1 MFDRLPWAPR
11 RQETPVHAAVRYA
24 EDLTEDLRF
33 VTLFRPPVSP
43 LEPGRGREEKLNMT
57 PGFVAQPSFVSGAVT
72 FDTRVVAPHERID
85 YWEEHCSEKVVGLRC
100 SCLSEKGLEARY
112 HYFDFG
118 RMKMIDIAGDE
129 HFIERTPNLLRR
141 REKDS
146 AFLTVILNGK
156 VFVNRAGRCVVAE
169 AGDVV
174 LYDTNQPYMH
184 GFPAFARQVIFEI
197 PGEEFRGRFGEWSLR
212 DVVHFGG
219 TANPARMIPLALH
232 EVMREVHSS
241 GLTGDKAGAALER
254 KVWDVMETAYSLVNG
269 GARSSYHAQLLL
281 RARKY
286 IDENLGDPELSPAT
300 IAAYMGISLRQLN
313 RLFQAEPL
321 SLVAHI
327 QEKRLEG
334 ARRDLL
340 QRGTFNISV
349 SDVGYKW
356 GFKSLAHFSRK
367 FSQRYGAS
375 PSHCR

>member
-1 MFDRLPWAPR
+1 M
-11 RQETPVHAAVRYA
+11 
-24 EDLTEDLRF
+24 
-33 VTLFRPPVSP
+33 SI
-43 LEPGRGREEKLNMT
+43 T
-57 PGFVAQPSFVSGAVT
+57 PGFVANPTAASGAVT

-85 YWEEHCSEKVVGLRC
+85 FWEEHCAEKVVGLRC
-100 SCLSEKGLEARY
+100 SCLSEKGLDARY

-118 RMKMIDIAGDE
+118 RVKMIDIAGDE
-129 HFIERTPNLLRR
+129 HFIERTPHLLRR

-156 VFVNRAGRCVVAE
+156 IFVNRAGQCVVAE

-174 LYDTNQPYMH
+174 LYDTNQAYMH

-197 PGEEFRGRFGEWSLR
+197 PGEEFRNRFGEWSLR

-219 TANPARMIPLALH
+219 TTNPARMIPLALQD
-232 EVMREVHSS
+232 VMRQAQSS
-241 GLTGDKAGAALER
+241 GLADAKVGAALEK

-269 GARSSYHAQLLL
+269 GVRSAYHAQLLL

-286 IDENLGDPELSPAT
+286 IAERLGDPELSPAT
-300 IAAYMGISLRQLN
+300 IADFMGISLRQLN
-313 RLFQAEPL
+313 RLFEGEPL

-340 QRGTFNISV
+340 QRGACTMSV
-349 SDVGYKW
+349 SDVCYKW

-367 FSQRYGAS
+367 FSERYGVS

>member
-1 MFDRLPWAPR
+1 M
-11 RQETPVHAAVRYA
+11 
-24 EDLTEDLRF
+24 
-33 VTLFRPPVSP
+33 
-43 LEPGRGREEKLNMT
+43 M
-57 PGFVAQPSFVSGAVT
+57 PGFVAQPSAVSGAVT
-72 FDTRVVAPHERID
+72 FNTRLVAPHERID
-85 YWEEHCSEKVVGLRC
+85 YWEQHCAEKVVGLRC

-129 HFIERTPNLLRR
+129 HFIERTPHLLRR

-156 VFVNRAGRCVVAE
+156 IFVNRAGRCVVAE

-174 LYDTNQPYMH
+174 LYDTNQAYMH

-219 TANPARMIPLALH
+219 TSNPARMIPLALQD
-232 EVMREVHSS
+232 VMREAQSS
-241 GLTGDKAGAALER
+241 GDQGGAALEK
-254 KVWDVMETAYSLVNG
+254 KVWDVVETAYSLVNG
-269 GARSSYHAQLLL
+269 GARSTYHAQLLL
-281 RARKY
+281 RARRY
-286 IDENLGDPELSPAT
+286 IDDHLGDPELDPTT
-300 IAAYMGISLRQLN
+300 IAGYMGISLRQLN
-313 RLFQAEPL
+313 RLFQGEPL

-340 QRGTFNISV
+340 QRGVCSMSV
-349 SDVGYKW
+349 SDVCYKW

-367 FSQRYGAS
+367 FSERYGVS